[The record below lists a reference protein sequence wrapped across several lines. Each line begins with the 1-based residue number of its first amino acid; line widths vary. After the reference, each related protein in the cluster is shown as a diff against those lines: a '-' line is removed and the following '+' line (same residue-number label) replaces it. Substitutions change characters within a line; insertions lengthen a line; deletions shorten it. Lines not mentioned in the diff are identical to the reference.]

1 MRIFADLG
9 YWNKIIEE
17 IRHSVTVLRDL
28 DPEIQEIARK
38 VYFEAL
44 RYTFLASTGWAA
56 IGLFAALFAKG
67 QRLDR
72 K

>member
-1 MRIFADLG
+1 MA
-9 YWNKIIEE
+9 NKIIDE
-17 IRHSVTVLRDL
+17 IRHSVAVLRDL
-28 DPEIQEIARK
+28 DPEVQGIARR

-44 RYTFLASTGWAA
+44 RYTFLASTAWAA
-56 IGLFAALFAKG
+56 VALFAALFARG

>member
-1 MRIFADLG
+1 MD
-9 YWNKIIEE
+9 E
-17 IRHSVTVLRDL
+17 IRHSVSILRDL
-28 DPEIQEIARK
+28 DPEIQDIARR

-44 RYTFLASTGWAA
+44 RYAFLASTAWAA
-56 IGLFAALFAKG
+56 LALVAAFFAKG

>member
-1 MRIFADLG
+1 MLHDL
-9 YWNKIIEE
+9 E
-17 IRHSVTVLRDL
+17 
-28 DPEIQEIARK
+28 PEVQDIARR

-44 RYTFLASTGWAA
+44 RYTFLASTAWAA
-56 IGLFAALFAKG
+56 IALFAAFFARG